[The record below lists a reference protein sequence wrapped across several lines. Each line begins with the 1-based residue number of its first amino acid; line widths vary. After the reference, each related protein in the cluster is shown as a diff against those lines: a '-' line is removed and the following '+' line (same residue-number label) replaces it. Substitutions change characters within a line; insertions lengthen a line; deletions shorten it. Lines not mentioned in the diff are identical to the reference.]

1 MEVFSQEI
9 IAEKL
14 KEVGPL
20 WTYSEGFL
28 HYQRTYKNF
37 KTAILFLNKIA
48 VLAEELQ
55 HHPQIINS
63 YNSLHLQLR
72 TNDFNGITHLDF
84 KMAKAIDALE

>member
-1 MEVFSQEI
+1 MEVFSQEK
-9 IAEKL
+9 IAEQL
-14 KEVGPL
+14 KEVSSH
-20 WTYSEGFL
+20 WTYDEGFL

-48 VLAEELQ
+48 VLADELE

-63 YNSLHLQLR
+63 YNALHLRLR
-72 TNDFNGITHLDF
+72 TNDFNGITLLDF